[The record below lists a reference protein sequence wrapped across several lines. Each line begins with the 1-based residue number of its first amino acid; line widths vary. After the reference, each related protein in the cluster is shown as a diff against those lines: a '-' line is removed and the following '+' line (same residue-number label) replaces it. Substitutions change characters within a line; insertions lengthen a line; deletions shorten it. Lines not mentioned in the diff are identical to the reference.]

1 MPGQPRPLHV
11 SLVAIPDAVVS
22 TLSGIYDVLGCFRMM
37 AGIQP
42 SIPDEPPSRRRDSF
56 RLQWQRASGERRP
69 G

>member
-37 AGIQP
+37 AGI
-42 SIPDEPPSRRRDSF
+42 
-56 RLQWQRASGERRP
+56 
-69 G
+69 